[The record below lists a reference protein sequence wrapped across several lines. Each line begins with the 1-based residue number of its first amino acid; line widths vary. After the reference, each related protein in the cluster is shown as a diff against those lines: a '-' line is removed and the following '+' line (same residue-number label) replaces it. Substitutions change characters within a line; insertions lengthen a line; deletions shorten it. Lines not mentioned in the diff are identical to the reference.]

1 MDCVTRTGHGWRLAS
16 LPSSRQSRR
25 PATYLATRHKFPLA
39 PPACQATQPTQTHT
53 DSLTR
58 RSTARADHFAWSR
71 VLWDVATIAW
81 LLEPAWV
88 PSELVPS
95 PVLTDQV
102 TWSVDRRR
110 HLIRCAGFVHRDPI
124 FGDLFR
130 KLAAAA

>member
-1 MDCVTRTGHGWRLAS
+1 M
-16 LPSSRQSRR
+16 
-25 PATYLATRHKFPLA
+25 
-39 PPACQATQPTQTHT
+39 
-53 DSLTR
+53 
-58 RSTARADHFAWSR
+58 
-71 VLWDVATIAW
+71 LWDVATIAW

-95 PVLTDQV
+95 PVLTEQV